1 MLKPAKYYETLH
13 RDQLQ
18 CNLCPHHCTI
28 GNGKTGICR
37 VRKNE
42 EGDLYIST
50 YGQVSSAGFDPIEKK
65 PLYHFYP
72 GSMIFSIGGFGCN
85 LRCQFCQNYQ
95 ISQSVPVNFDFREKY
110 APEDL
115 VKIAK
120 EKKGNAGIAF
130 TYNEPTVWFE
140 FMMDIAEL
148 SKKAALKNVVV
159 TNGFINPG
167 PLAEL
172 LEVADAFNV
181 DLKAFT
187 EDFYRTQTMSKLA
200 PVKESLKQI
209 RRSGRHLEI
218 TNLVIPGLN
227 DDRSTFE
234 EMVKWISGELGKETV
249 LHLSRYFPTYKSSA
263 PPTSSEDLNEL
274 FELAREYLDY
284 VYLGNVQTSN
294 GQNTY
299 CPSCGHKAI
308 DRSRYDTWI
317 SGLDTEGNC
326 KKCGFRI
333 LENI

>member
-1 MLKPAKYYETLH
+1 
-13 RDQLQ
+13 
-18 CNLCPHHCTI
+18 
-28 GNGKTGICR
+28 
-37 VRKNE
+37 
-42 EGDLYIST
+42 
-50 YGQVSSAGFDPIEKK
+50 
-65 PLYHFYP
+65 
-72 GSMIFSIGGFGCN
+72 
-85 LRCQFCQNYQ
+85 
-95 ISQSVPVNFDFREKY
+95 
-110 APEDL
+110 
-115 VKIAK
+115 
-120 EKKGNAGIAF
+120 
-130 TYNEPTVWFE
+130 
-140 FMMDIAEL
+140 MDIAEL

-159 TNGFINPG
+159 TNGFINPE
-167 PLAEL
+167 PLTEL
-172 LEVADAFNV
+172 LDVIDAFNV

-263 PPTSSEDLNEL
+263 PPTSPEDLDEL
-274 FELAREYLDY
+274 FEMAREYLDY
-284 VYLGNVQTSN
+284 VYLGNVSTSN

-299 CPSCGHKAI
+299 CPSCGEKVI

-317 SGLDTEGNC
+317 SGLDKEGNC
-326 KKCGFRI
+326 EQCGFRI

>member
-1 MLKPAKYYETLH
+1 MYPAKYYEVIY
-13 RDQLQ
+13 RDQIK

-28 GNGKTGICR
+28 GNGKAGICR

-42 EGDLYIST
+42 NGGLYLST

-72 GSMIFSIGGFGCN
+72 GSMIFSVGGFGCN
-85 LRCQFCQNYQ
+85 LRCKFCQNYE
-95 ISQSVPVNFDFREKY
+95 ISQAVPARLDFRKKY
-110 APEDL
+110 SPGDL
-115 VKIAK
+115 VEAAL
-120 EKKGNAGIAF
+120 EKKGNTGIAF

-148 SKKAALKNVVV
+148 SKRKGLKNAIV
-159 TNGFINPG
+159 TNGFINPK
-167 PLAEL
+167 PLDEL
-172 LEVADAFNV
+172 LEVMDAFNV

-187 EDFYRTQTMSKLA
+187 EDFYRTQTMSKLT

-209 RRSGRHLEI
+209 RRSGRHLEV

-227 DDRSTFE
+227 DDRKTFQ

-263 PPTSSEDLNEL
+263 PPTSPNDLNEL
-274 FELAREYLDY
+274 FEIAGEQLDY
-284 VYLGNVQTSN
+284 VYLGNVLTTN

-299 CPSCGHKAI
+299 CPYCGHKAI

-317 SGLDTEGNC
+317 SGLDKEGNC
-326 KKCGFRI
+326 EKCGYEI
-333 LENI
+333 VAVY